1 VKEGEIGWRG
11 KSGEGSKNECRRA
24 RTSANGNSS
33 SNSVCGSN
41 NGGSGS
47 NSNGAATAASAA
59 AATTA
64 TAAAAP
70 AQQLQRWRQQ
80 HQQQRR
86 QHWRQRQQHQ
96 RQRQQQWGRPPL
108 FLSFRVFLFIYLAST
123 SGGSRLVV
131 YPPFPSCLNF
141 PPIPFSS
148 SSLIAFTIY
157 LLVYCL
163 YLQCTYII

>member
-1 VKEGEIGWRG
+1 MERKERRGEQERVP
-11 KSGEGSKNECRRA
+11 ESKNERQRQQQQQQRLRQQQRRQ
-24 RTSANGNSS
+24 RQQQQWS
-33 SNSVCGSN
+33 SNGST
-41 NGGSGS
+41 
-47 NSNGAATAASAA
+47 AATATAASAA

-70 AQQLQRWRQQ
+70 AQQLQRRRQQ

-86 QHWRQRQQHQ
+86 QHWRQHQ

>member
-1 VKEGEIGWRG
+1 MERKERRGEQERVP
-11 KSGEGSKNECRRA
+11 ESKNERQRQQQQQQRRQ
-24 RTSANGNSS
+24 RQQQQWS
-33 SNSVCGSN
+33 SNGST
-41 NGGSGS
+41 
-47 NSNGAATAASAA
+47 AATATAASAA

-70 AQQLQRWRQQ
+70 AQQLQRRRQQ

-86 QHWRQRQQHQ
+86 QHW